1 MGSYPKPPAAPR
13 FEHTPETLLKD
24 THRVIEHSRTLENE
38 IAASVSVET
47 ATFENVIKPLVDEE
61 DIMGLDT
68 AILGFYQ
75 YVSAEKALRDASSEA
90 EKLLDVSANS
100 RLRTL
105 TCGLVVTDHSI
116 GLPGLQH

>member
-1 MGSYPKPPAAPR
+1 M
-13 FEHTPETLLKD
+13 
-24 THRVIEHSRTLENE
+24 IEHSRTLENE

-116 GLPGLQH
+116 GLLGLQH